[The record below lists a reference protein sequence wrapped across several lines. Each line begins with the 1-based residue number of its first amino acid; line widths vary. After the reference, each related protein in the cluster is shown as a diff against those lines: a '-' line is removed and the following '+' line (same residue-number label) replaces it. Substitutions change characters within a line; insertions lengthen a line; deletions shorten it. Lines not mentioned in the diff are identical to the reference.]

1 MNTVQV
7 IEFSNRVFD
16 KYDTDKS
23 GFIEIDEL
31 TSLLNNFAKEIKSQ
45 PPTQNEINYMVRY
58 LDKNNDQK
66 ISRTEFQ
73 KLGQLMAKVLGKM

>member
-16 KYDTDKS
+16 KYDKDKS

-45 PPTQNEINYMVRY
+45 PPTQNEINYMLRF

-73 KLGQLMAKVLGKM
+73 KLGQLMVKVLGQM